1 MKILFL
7 LTFPEQ
13 NWQECNLKT
22 VVDSSRHFFV
32 TYKESMGVFLFRQIT
47 QKDTHRH
54 TRACTTYTK
63 SKTLDILI
71 VQNESQKLDV
81 TKAIPCF

>member
-1 MKILFL
+1 
-7 LTFPEQ
+7 
-13 NWQECNLKT
+13 
-22 VVDSSRHFFV
+22 
-32 TYKESMGVFLFRQIT
+32 MGVFLFWQIT

-54 TRACTTYTK
+54 TRACTAYTK